1 MTTMRQL
8 MLMDTPYEEVLHE
21 DYPKCE
27 DDLVMFLDGLDYVI
41 EEWLGLLQKNVTNQV
56 ESENHASVASDVL
69 LSVMWC
75 RYAMI
80 DFWLPTQE
88 RTVEYIDVMKAIRD
102 LKQQFMK
109 LAKRYSREPYLANW
123 YLDLPLKVQS
133 SFKYIHM
140 KKIQKNSDTI
150 DYGGLQK

>member
-1 MTTMRQL
+1 MRQL

-41 EEWLGLLQKNVTNQV
+41 EEWLGLLQKNVTNAV
-56 ESENHASVASDVL
+56 ESKNHEEVASDVL

-75 RYAMI
+75 RYVMI
-80 DFWLPTQE
+80 DFWLPKDE
-88 RTVEYIDVMKAIRD
+88 RTVEYIEVMKAIKD

-133 SFKYIHM
+133 AFKHLHM
-140 KKIQKNSDTI
+140 KKMNQGRDS
-150 DYGGLQK
+150 YERGSLQK

>member
-1 MTTMRQL
+1 MRQL

-41 EEWLGLLQKNVTNQV
+41 EEWLGLLQKNVTNNV
-56 ESENHASVASDVL
+56 ESKNHEEVASDVL

-80 DFWLPTQE
+80 DFWLPKDE
-88 RTVEYIDVMKAIRD
+88 RTVEYIEVMKAIKD

-133 SFKYIHM
+133 AFKHLHM
-140 KKIQKNSDTI
+140 KKMNQSKDS
-150 DYGGLQK
+150 YERGSLQK